1 LAHYAYTG
9 FSRPVRKDGV
19 TYREW
24 PTDASPL
31 QGFNAWFDNVLMR
44 AYADADAANVETSY
58 PALALQSFETNLDYA
73 YDHYLRSGMLPI
85 NLLNGWNDGNKTKG
99 FHQASFASEYALLA
113 IWRYRQAQSSSISL
127 HRQDLPSCDHIYT
140 LSGQPACGTPDS
152 LPGGIYIIQGRK
164 VALK

>member
-1 LAHYAYTG
+1 
-9 FSRPVRKDGV
+9 
-19 TYREW
+19 
-24 PTDASPL
+24 
-31 QGFNAWFDNVLMR
+31 
-44 AYADADAANVETSY
+44 
-58 PALALQSFETNLDYA
+58 
-73 YDHYLRSGMLPI
+73 LRSGMLPI

-113 IWRYRQAQSSSISL
+113 IWRYRQAQSSNISL